1 MRPARS
7 IGEIL
12 TFGGRVPSAV
22 GGLII
27 ATVALS
33 LAGALGRE
41 LGLVAACALV
51 PERVFEGEVW
61 RLVSWVVFETDP
73 FSLIFGALTLFWFGR
88 DLCFAW
94 GTRRFLATF
103 FGVAAGT
110 GIATA
115 LVGRFLLPA
124 LYGMAFVGSWPV
136 LLAFLVA
143 WAMIFPER
151 QMLYMMVLPITG
163 RALLWITLGGTLLY
177 AAFGGLTRYLP
188 HLFAQLIMMGYARGW
203 SLRGFWQSLRIRQYE
218 RRARRRASHLKVVK
232 KDPPRWL
239 N

>member
-7 IGEIL
+7 IGEVF
-12 TFGGRVPSAV
+12 TFGGRVPAAV
-22 GGLII
+22 GGLITAI
-27 ATVALS
+27 VALS
-33 LAGALGRE
+33 LLGALGRS
-41 LGLVAACALV
+41 LDLVEVAALV
-51 PERVFEGEVW
+51 PALVFEGQLW
-61 RLVSWVVFETDP
+61 RLFTWVVFEAEP

-94 GTRRFLATF
+94 GPRRFLATF
-103 FGVAAGT
+103 FGVAAAT
-110 GIATA
+110 GVVTC
-115 LVGRFLLPA
+115 LVGRFVLPA

-177 AAFGGLTRYLP
+177 AAFGGVIRYIP
-188 HLFAQLIMMGYARGW
+188 HLAAQLIMMGYARGW
-203 SLRGFWQSLRIRQYE
+203 SLRGFWQSWRIRQYE